1 MKALKTEHKWA
12 LLCLKYVPVL
22 MFLSTWIYTI
32 LALHGIPFVLC
43 KTFMGCSIVPSIMIF
58 SLTKVFQFCWLH
70 KAMTGYALIVD
81 LLINIDFYATFGPAT
96 PIIQTIFVIIGLIMF
111 LLLLFKLKRFKNSFT
126 YLKLRKYDA
135 PFNYNN
141 CSQIEKIKRSPV

>member
-32 LALHGIPFVLC
+32 LALYGIPFVLC

-81 LLINIDFYATFGPAT
+81 LLINIDFYATFGPIT

-111 LLLLFKLKRFKNSFT
+111 LLLLFKLERFKNSFT